1 MAVREWLSPL
11 PEPICENVNSVGQ
24 ENFTPVGRFY
34 TCRGISE
41 NLWLW
46 QPCIFLNFIIIR
58 P

>member
-24 ENFTPVGRFY
+24 GKFTPVGRFY
-34 TCRGISE
+34 TCQGISE

-46 QPCIFLNFIIIR
+46 QPC
-58 P
+58 

>member
-11 PEPICENVNSVGQ
+11 PEPICENVNSVRQG
-24 ENFTPVGRFY
+24 NFTPVGRFY

-46 QPCIFLNFIIIR
+46 QPC
-58 P
+58 